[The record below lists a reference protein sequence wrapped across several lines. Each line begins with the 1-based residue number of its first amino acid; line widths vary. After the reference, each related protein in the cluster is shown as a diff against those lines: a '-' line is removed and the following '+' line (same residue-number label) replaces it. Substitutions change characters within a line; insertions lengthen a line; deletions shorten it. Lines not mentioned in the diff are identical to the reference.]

1 MFKVAK
7 LEFKSRLI
15 SESNILIFKGIFRKR
30 ENQIVT
36 LFFFPPQ
43 VGGSTPCD
51 SVRTS
56 RHMRIAEASSREGGV
71 QRNSTELVLTSAAA
85 APISSAS

>member
-36 LFFFPPQ
+36 LFFSPS
-43 VGGSTPCD
+43 GGRQHS
-51 SVRTS
+51 
-56 RHMRIAEASSREGGV
+56 
-71 QRNSTELVLTSAAA
+71 L
-85 APISSAS
+85 